1 MNLINEINNTD
12 RSNIND
18 VLNAAINRYRQL
30 YPDWEI
36 SLISIE
42 KESDRD
48 SEIEKMIELL
58 NNCRKQSEM

>member
-58 NNCRKQSEM
+58 NNCRK

>member
-42 KESDRD
+42 KNLI
-48 SEIEKMIELL
+48 EILKL
-58 NNCRKQSEM
+58 KK

>member
-48 SEIEKMIELL
+48 SEIELMFEFL
-58 NNCRKQSEM
+58 NNCRK

>member
-48 SEIEKMIELL
+48 YEIEKMIELL
-58 NNCRKQSEM
+58 NNCRK

>member
-1 MNLINEINNTD
+1 MNLINETNNTD

-58 NNCRKQSEM
+58 NNCRK

>member
-48 SEIEKMIELL
+48 SEIEKMNELL
-58 NNCRKQSEM
+58 NNCRK